1 VIVISATTIAL
12 SELPTNKKGLLRSDT
27 SSESDATSA
36 VSADASAWPR
46 TRWHHGPGRLG
57 EVPALR
63 NLNGSAAS
71 NWQHPVALVAAA
83 ATERGAGNPDGAV
96 ERLDAAAQLEQ
107 RSPTYYGAAWVA
119 LGRIMLT
126 TSLLGEC
133 PVAG

>member
-1 VIVISATTIAL
+1 VWLCSPNN
-12 SELPTNKKGLLRSDT
+12 PTGLA
-27 SSESDATSA
+27 E
-36 VSADASAWPR
+36 
-46 TRWHHGPGRLG
+46 
-57 EVPALR
+57 
-63 NLNGSAAS
+63 
-71 NWQHPVALVAAA
+71 
-83 ATERGAGNPDGAV
+83 PDGAI